1 MLDGHRRSQVSVSQ
15 NSCDCIAIQHSLCS
29 HRFTSSDIVD
39 KTVLLIGE
47 LKFIQILIFD
57 RCGWSLIQTHF
68 LSHGAPEGLV
78 LGIFRFL
85 SFPSLKELKLQ
96 INHFCKKCI
105 KCPGTICLNPCFVP
119 PGALKNKEYAAI
131 FDKRKQKTPQLLASL
146 HLK

>member
-85 SFPSLKELKLQ
+85 SIPSLKELKLQ
-96 INHFCKKCI
+96 INHFCKKC
-105 KCPGTICLNPCFVP
+105 KKMSRNHMFESLFCPTRG
-119 PGALKNKEYAAI
+119 
-131 FDKRKQKTPQLLASL
+131 S
-146 HLK
+146 